1 MSQILKDRKYTETHE
16 WVMIEG
22 NMAKIGVTD
31 FAQHAMG
38 DVVYVELPEVGA
50 SFAKG
55 DDFCVVE
62 SVKGAN
68 DVYAPLSGKVANV
81 NESLDGAPENLNK
94 DAYGSWIAEI
104 ECSDLSEADSLM
116 DAAAYEKLVEEL
128 EKKEG

>member
-50 SFAKG
+50 SFARG

-94 DAYGSWIAEI
+94 DAFGSWIAEI